1 MSDEVNE
8 EKKTYHFGEK
18 LRDVREKK
26 HMTLKSVAQAAG
38 VSESLVSQIE
48 RNKVSPAIDT
58 LLDLANALDINLEYL
73 FEEYTRNRPVSITH
87 KDERRTL
94 NENDVVYKELSDS
107 YSGNGEN
114 SFETYTVT
122 IPVGSNTHRGLYGH
136 IGKEMG
142 LITKGTGIL
151 YHGNKSY
158 AITAGDSI
166 TFSANLPHH
175 LENTGTE
182 PLEAIWFVTPS
193 QKFNSN

>member
-114 SFETYTVT
+114 SFESYTVT

-182 PLEAIWFVTPS
+182 PLEAIWFVEIQYKLS
-193 QKFNSN
+193 MN